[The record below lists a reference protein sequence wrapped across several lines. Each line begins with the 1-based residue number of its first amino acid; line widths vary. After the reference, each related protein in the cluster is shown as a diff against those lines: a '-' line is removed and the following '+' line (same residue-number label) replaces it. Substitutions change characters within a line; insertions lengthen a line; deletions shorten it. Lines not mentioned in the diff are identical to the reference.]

1 MSTRTSS
8 LNLVTV
14 KEPNSAAAE
23 AYRRLRTNLEFAAL
37 TGKIETLVVAAPGP
51 GEGAT
56 ITAANL
62 AVVLAQANKRVI
74 LVDADLRHPSL
85 HTIFGLPLEPGLTDM
100 MRRPELLDE
109 PPLQPTGVEG
119 LWVLTSGGTPPNPA
133 ELIASPQMRAI
144 IEALRERADMV
155 IFDAPPVVPVTDA
168 SVLATRTD
176 GVLLVLRAG
185 KTRREQAAR
194 ARELLDQVQA
204 RIVGSVLTDVD
215 VDVDV
220 SEY

>member
-1 MSTRTSS
+1 MNTRTSA
-8 LNLVTV
+8 LNLITV
-14 KEPNSAAAE
+14 KEPHSAAAE

-56 ITAANL
+56 VTAANL

-85 HTIFGLPLEPGLTDM
+85 HSLFGLPLEPGLTDM
-100 MRRPELLDE
+100 MRRPELLEE
-109 PPLQPTGVEG
+109 PPLQP
-119 LWVLTSGGTPPNPA
+119 
-133 ELIASPQMRAI
+133 
-144 IEALRERADMV
+144 
-155 IFDAPPVVPVTDA
+155 A

-194 ARELLDQVQA
+194 ARA
-204 RIVGSVLTDVD
+204 RCRR
-215 VDVDV
+215 V
-220 SEY
+220 SSAAY